1 MVFQLAGVG
10 GSRRHGADRARQ
22 VARLTRFEMN
32 SAALNVCGGNL
43 VAEEDSSWR
52 GGTLSCRV
60 RMVRDK
66 PNSHCFEKLRLEPSL
81 NSLARRPLLVA
92 AFHRQVIYLCTDPF

>member
-43 VAEEDSSWR
+43 VADE
-52 GGTLSCRV
+52 C
-60 RMVRDK
+60 K
-66 PNSHCFEKLRLEPSL
+66 
-81 NSLARRPLLVA
+81 ARRWSARSGLAPQPEVEWVYEPGALGA
-92 AFHRQVIYLCTDPF
+92 AQ